1 MSMIAFTKEIWRV
14 MDILVFMSREMG
26 RSVTDVEFF
35 ISKTGILNFLFPD
48 LKWMS
53 SSDFG
58 FVHQTQILQRIIYLN
73 FFNKNDLLVL

>member
-1 MSMIAFTKEIWRV
+1 MSMITFTKEIWRV

-26 RSVTDVEFF
+26 RSVMDVEFF

-58 FVHQTQILQRIIYLN
+58 FMHQTHTSKSHIYE
-73 FFNKNDLLVL
+73 FF

>member
-35 ISKTGILNFLFPD
+35 ISKTGILNFLSPD

-58 FVHQTQILQRIIYLN
+58 FVHQTQYFKESYILN
-73 FFNKNDLLVL
+73 FFNKNDILVL